1 MSLRRHR
8 RYVLAQSHGR
18 AVHRWIQHA
27 AAVRLFVGHKNA
39 RRLHLR

>member
-39 RRLHLR
+39 RRLHMQ